1 MYVLI
6 VHTYIATHDS
16 YTFAWCIICSILT
29 CLMIAL
35 GDLQPKQSDLNRYI
49 APKYAARW
57 NDLGVQLKVPRQY
70 LDAIAADKTNHPSS
84 EQCCKAMLQ
93 KWIEIT
99 PNATWN
105 ILQQSTSHL
114 PDLASS
120 ETFESMHEL
129 VIINIVN
136 K

>member
-1 MYVLI
+1 M
-6 VHTYIATHDS
+6 VHYG
-16 YTFAWCIICSILT
+16 
-29 CLMIAL
+29 LMIAL
-35 GDLQPKQSDLNRYI
+35 GNVQPKQSDLNRYI
-49 APKYAARW
+49 VPKFAARW
-57 NDLGVQLKVPRQY
+57 NDLGIQLKVPRHY
-70 LDAIAADKTNHPSS
+70 LDAIAVDKTNHPSS

-114 PDLASS
+114 PDLPSK
-120 ETFESMHEL
+120 ETFESMHKL
-129 VIINIVN
+129 IIIKYSNIVN